1 MMRGKRVTRRFPL
14 HSPNW
19 MPAAEAHR
27 MLTGLLGDPDL
38 AAKDLTAAVADKRSD
53 KRLPCMQRAIASRI
67 APDQDRE
74 IVPLSIRFDFD
85 HEKLRVWVW
94 KDDAP
99 VYYRGP
105 ADAAPVFG
113 PADAAP
119 LGAWVYFDAA
129 DAAFFVWRPTF
140 EKIWP
145 ALAASAPARSSP
157 AGIEAPPPRRRGPAT
172 THDWMSICGEIAARC
187 INPRDGRLVVPVK
200 DSAIVASMRIWFLDK
215 NLAVPATTE
224 MSEAVRRVCAPLREV
239 QRKVR

>member
-1 MMRGKRVTRRFPL
+1 RAATMLRRRRKARGRTGELPL
-14 HSPNW
+14 DSPKW
-19 MPAAEAHR
+19 MPAAKAHR

-38 AAKDLTAAVADKRSD
+38 AAKDLAAAVSD
-53 KRLPCMQRAIASRI
+53 KRLPCMQRAIASHI

-74 IVPLSIRFDFD
+74 IVPLSFWDKYEFGFDPVNGLKVCRKNRFP
-85 HEKLRVWVW
+85 
-94 KDDAP
+94 AYP
-99 VYYRGP
+99 VEFP
-105 ADAAPVFG
+105 IPV
-113 PADAAP
+113 
-119 LGAWVYFDAA
+119 
-129 DAAFFVWRPTF
+129 AFFVWKPKF

-157 AGIEAPPPRRRGPAT
+157 AGIEAPPSRRRGPAT

-224 MSEAVRRVCAPLREV
+224 MSEAVRLVCAPLREV
-239 QRKVR
+239 QRKVPRKVR